1 MTRYANLQKLLYSQ
15 PEACQAH
22 MEEILKALEPQSKD
36 LTGPNAYGM
45 VEEICGEIE
54 STLP

>member
-1 MTRYANLQKLLYSQ
+1 
-15 PEACQAH
+15 
-22 MEEILKALEPQSKD
+22 MEEILKALETQSKD

-45 VEEICGEIE
+45 VEEICGKIE